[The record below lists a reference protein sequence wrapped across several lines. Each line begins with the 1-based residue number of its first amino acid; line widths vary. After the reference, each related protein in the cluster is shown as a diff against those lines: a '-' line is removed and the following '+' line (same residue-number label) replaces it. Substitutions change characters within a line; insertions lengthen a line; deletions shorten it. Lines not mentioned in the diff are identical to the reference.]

1 VKSSKKGTKERNEK
15 MFICQLPREKQL
27 KAYKAIKACLIY
39 EDAYT
44 IENLQEAMSNQ
55 VSNLPYKI
63 QEAIER

>member
-1 VKSSKKGTKERNEK
+1 

-55 VSNLPYKI
+55 VNNLPYKV
-63 QEAIER
+63 QQAIER